1 MTGQALRFRSLLE
14 SHLIIPADMSRFAA
28 RLLEWYE
35 QNRRNLPWRGQRNP
49 YAIWV
54 SEIMLQQTRV
64 EAVIPYFTQ
73 WMQRFPTVEALAA
86 SSEREVLNLW
96 EGLGY
101 YARARNL
108 RKAAQVVARQYG
120 GALPGDMK
128 ALRALPGVGR
138 YTAGAIAS
146 IAFGLDEPALDGNIR
161 RVLVRVFNVSEPANS
176 AAGQRIL
183 WKLAETHLP
192 KGRAG
197 DYNQAMMDLGA
208 TICIPS
214 NPRCPICPVRSMCQ
228 ARKLGIQAERP
239 VPKVK
244 KVVPHYVYAA
254 AVISRDGRVLLARR
268 PSAGLLGGM
277 WEFPNGS
284 VRGAPSN
291 GLAKTIRRLYDLEV
305 QCGEPLAVVRHGYSH
320 FSVEVHAYRC
330 DAAIVPKGRK
340 FRWVAVRDLDAFPM
354 GRVDRQIARKLA

>member
-108 RKAAQVVARQYG
+108 RKAARVVARQYG

-239 VPKVK
+239 VPTRSGR
-244 KVVPHYVYAA
+244 PWRRSTP
-254 AVISRDGRVLLARR
+254 SRPCCRRGRRR
-268 PSAGLLGGM
+268 
-277 WEFPNGS
+277 W
-284 VRGAPSN
+284 
-291 GLAKTIRRLYDLEV
+291 
-305 QCGEPLAVVRHGYSH
+305 
-320 FSVEVHAYRC
+320 RC
-330 DAAIVPKGRK
+330 
-340 FRWVAVRDLDAFPM
+340 
-354 GRVDRQIARKLA
+354 